1 MYVIGF
7 FVKYMKCWE
16 ESLSMLRSPSVLAP
30 FIVFAALQ
38 FLALV
43 CLALFSVSPLSSVMV
58 PLVQRIGGE
67 QALHYPMHLVLLPRL
82 YYMLY
87 LPLTAVVGFV
97 LFGWAVSLVVEQ
109 YERNDVEIAG
119 RRRCS
124 TAALIPS
131 MIVAGLIFVAVITA
145 VQLGVSYFS
154 EAVANVWG
162 RRLLSMGSLVA
173 LILVQVFLV
182 YSLYFLVTRTSNPFL
197 AVLESV
203 RLGRRKLA
211 LTAAL
216 VLTVFLIHLPVDFLT
231 QRSDKVVL
239 KFDPGL
245 VVILLAA
252 GIVVEIITNYF
263 LFAST
268 TSVAVGEGKEETR

>member
-1 MYVIGF
+1 
-7 FVKYMKCWE
+7 
-16 ESLSMLRSPSVLAP
+16 
-30 FIVFAALQ
+30 
-38 FLALV
+38 
-43 CLALFSVSPLSSVMV
+43 
-58 PLVQRIGGE
+58 
-67 QALHYPMHLVLLPRL
+67 
-82 YYMLY
+82 
-87 LPLTAVVGFV
+87 
-97 LFGWAVSLVVEQ
+97 
-109 YERNDVEIAG
+109 
-119 RRRCS
+119 
-124 TAALIPS
+124 

>member
-1 MYVIGF
+1 
-7 FVKYMKCWE
+7 
-16 ESLSMLRSPSVLAP
+16 
-30 FIVFAALQ
+30 
-38 FLALV
+38 
-43 CLALFSVSPLSSVMV
+43 
-58 PLVQRIGGE
+58 
-67 QALHYPMHLVLLPRL
+67 
-82 YYMLY
+82 
-87 LPLTAVVGFV
+87 
-97 LFGWAVSLVVEQ
+97 
-109 YERNDVEIAG
+109 
-119 RRRCS
+119 
-124 TAALIPS
+124 
-131 MIVAGLIFVAVITA
+131 
-145 VQLGVSYFS
+145 VSYFS